1 MSQQGPIL
9 VVSTAR
15 RPSFAATLDLGRLFP
30 VVETEW
36 ADAVRAVEQVQP
48 AAVLAATSDT
58 DAAGLAELAARVA
71 ARQPYLPLISVDP
84 RVPHPDNVIPFFQS
98 QTSQTPDGGSDRLVA
113 RLRAAL
119 RVRSLHATV
128 MRRLVPAT
136 PMALS
141 HIDPA
146 RDATVLLIGRG
157 GAYPTLS
164 VALGERTGVVG
175 ALSIEAAAKHLNVR
189 DIDGIVLGEGFSPRV
204 VDAFLTVL
212 TEDARFRNLPV
223 VVTADD
229 LAPAYDLPNL
239 EIVSDDSAQ
248 VVSTVLP
255 LIRQHAFEAHLSRT
269 LKAIDADGL
278 IDARTG
284 LLTPEAFERDFAS
297 AIYQTQQRGGG
308 LSVARFAFDPGTS
321 PRAVRRRADHQ
332 PPDAANG
339 FRRRAGGRLGGRG
352 RRRYRS
358 EHRPHR
364 RTAAVQ
370 RDAPYLAR
378 QARHTGGTGCDGR
391 NPGVEGFREVAAG
404 VVRER
409 RGSPRRVVIVLS
421 TSLIKTR
428 FRCHCRPRTPRSLQ
442 AILKLACKAFDFP

>member
-15 RPSFAATLDLGRLFP
+15 RPSFAATLDVGRLFP

-48 AAVLAATSDT
+48 AAVLAATADT
-58 DAAGLAELAARVA
+58 DEAGLAELAARVA
-71 ARQPYLPLISVDP
+71 ARQPYLPLIAVDP
-84 RVPHPDNVIPFFQS
+84 QVPHPDNVIAFFQS
-98 QTSQTPDGGSDRLVA
+98 QVSQTQGGSDRLVA

-136 PMALS
+136 PMAPS

-204 VDAFLTVL
+204 IDAFLTVL

-223 VVTADD
+223 IVTAND

-239 EIVSDDSAQ
+239 EIVADDAAQ
-248 VVSTVLP
+248 VVATALP

-284 LLTPEAFERDFAS
+284 LLTREAFDRDFAS

-308 LSVARFAFDPGTS
+308 LSVARFAFDPEH
-321 PRAVRRRADHQ
+321 PRAQFDGARIISRLMRQMDFGAAQEDGSVVVVFAETDLKTAHTIARRLSSVMRHTSH
-332 PPDAANG
+332 G
-339 FRRRAGGRLGGRG
+339 
-352 RRRYRS
+352 
-358 EHRPHR
+358 
-364 RTAAVQ
+364 T
-370 RDAPYLAR
+370 RDARAEPSV
-378 QARHTGGTGCDGR
+378 T
-391 NPGVEGFREVAAG
+391 VATLLPNDSAK
-404 VVRER
+404 
-409 RGSPRRVVIVLS
+409 
-421 TSLIKTR
+421 SLR
-428 FRCHCRPRTPRSLQ
+428 MRLQ
-442 AILKLACKAFDFP
+442 EEAHRAAS

>member
-15 RPSFAATLDLGRLFP
+15 RPSFAAALDLAKLFP

-48 AAVLAATSDT
+48 AAVLAATSDIG
-58 DAAGLAELAARVA
+58 AAGLAELAARVA
-71 ARQPYLPLISVDP
+71 ARQPYLPLIAVDP
-84 RVPHPDNVIPFFQS
+84 QVPYPDNVIPFFQTQS
-98 QTSQTPDGGSDRLVA
+98 LQAQGGGSDRLVA

-136 PMALS
+136 SMSLS

-175 ALSIEAAAKHLNVR
+175 ALSIEAAAKHLNIR

-204 VDAFLTVL
+204 IDAFLTVL

-223 VVTADD
+223 VLTAVD

-239 EIVSDDSAQ
+239 EIVSEDTAQ
-248 VVSTVLP
+248 AVATALP

-284 LLTPEAFERDFAS
+284 LLTREAFERDFAS

-308 LSVARFAFDPGTS
+308 LSVARFAFDPEH
-321 PRAVRRRADHQ
+321 PRAQFDGARIISRLMRQMDFGAAHEDGSVVVVFAETDLKTAHTIARRLSSVMRHTSH
-332 PPDAANG
+332 G
-339 FRRRAGGRLGGRG
+339 
-352 RRRYRS
+352 
-358 EHRPHR
+358 
-364 RTAAVQ
+364 Q
-370 RDAPYLAR
+370 RDARSEPA
-378 QARHTGGTGCDGR
+378 
-391 NPGVEGFREVAAG
+391 VSVATLLPNDSAK
-404 VVRER
+404 
-409 RGSPRRVVIVLS
+409 
-421 TSLIKTR
+421 SL
-428 FRCHCRPRTPRSLQ
+428 RSRLQ
-442 AILKLACKAFDFP
+442 EEAHRAAS

>member
-15 RPSFAATLDLGRLFP
+15 RPSFAAALDLAKLFP

-48 AAVLAATSDT
+48 AAVLAATSDIG
-58 DAAGLAELAARVA
+58 AAGLAELAARVA
-71 ARQPYLPLISVDP
+71 ARQPYLPLIAVDP
-84 RVPHPDNVIPFFQS
+84 QVPYPDNVIPFFQTQS
-98 QTSQTPDGGSDRLVA
+98 LQAQGGGSDRLVA

-136 PMALS
+136 SMSLS

-175 ALSIEAAAKHLNVR
+175 ALSIEAAAKHLNIR

-204 VDAFLTVL
+204 IDAFLTVL

-223 VVTADD
+223 VLTAVD

-239 EIVSDDSAQ
+239 EIVSDDTAQ
-248 VVSTVLP
+248 AVATVLP

-284 LLTPEAFERDFAS
+284 LLTREAFERDFAS

-308 LSVARFAFDPGTS
+308 LSVARFAFDPEH
-321 PRAVRRRADHQ
+321 PRAQFDGARIISRLMRQMDFGAAHEDGSVVVVFAETDLKTAHTVARRLSSVMRHTSH
-332 PPDAANG
+332 G
-339 FRRRAGGRLGGRG
+339 
-352 RRRYRS
+352 
-358 EHRPHR
+358 
-364 RTAAVQ
+364 Q
-370 RDAPYLAR
+370 RDARSEPAIS
-378 QARHTGGTGCDGR
+378 
-391 NPGVEGFREVAAG
+391 VATLLPNDSAK
-404 VVRER
+404 
-409 RGSPRRVVIVLS
+409 
-421 TSLIKTR
+421 SL
-428 FRCHCRPRTPRSLQ
+428 RSRLQ
-442 AILKLACKAFDFP
+442 EEAHRAAS

>member
-15 RPSFAATLDLGRLFP
+15 RPSFAATLDVGRLFP

-48 AAVLAATSDT
+48 AAVLAATADT
-58 DAAGLAELAARVA
+58 DDAGLAELAARVA
-71 ARQPYLPLISVDP
+71 ARQPYLPLIAVDP
-84 RVPHPDNVIPFFQS
+84 QVPHPDNVIAFFQS
-98 QTSQTPDGGSDRLVA
+98 KVSQTQGGSDRLVA

-136 PMALS
+136 PMAPS

-204 VDAFLTVL
+204 IDAFLTVL

-223 VVTADD
+223 IVTAND

-239 EIVSDDSAQ
+239 EIVADDAAQ
-248 VVSTVLP
+248 VVATALP

-284 LLTPEAFERDFAS
+284 LLTREAFDRDFAS

-308 LSVARFAFDPGTS
+308 LSVARFAFDPEH
-321 PRAVRRRADHQ
+321 PRAQFDGARIISRLMRQMDFGAAQEDGSVVVVFAEADLKTAHTVARRLSSVMRHTSHGQRDE
-332 PPDAANG
+332 
-339 FRRRAGGRLGGRG
+339 
-352 RRRYRS
+352 RS
-358 EHRPHR
+358 EPAVTVATLLPNDSAKSLRMRLQEEAHR
-364 RTAAVQ
+364 AA
-370 RDAPYLAR
+370 
-378 QARHTGGTGCDGR
+378 
-391 NPGVEGFREVAAG
+391 
-404 VVRER
+404 
-409 RGSPRRVVIVLS
+409 S
-421 TSLIKTR
+421 
-428 FRCHCRPRTPRSLQ
+428 
-442 AILKLACKAFDFP
+442 

>member
-15 RPSFAATLDLGRLFP
+15 RPSFAAALDLAKLFP

-48 AAVLAATSDT
+48 AAVLAATSDIG
-58 DAAGLAELAARVA
+58 AAGLAELAARVA
-71 ARQPYLPLISVDP
+71 ARQPYLPLIAVDP
-84 RVPHPDNVIPFFQS
+84 QVPYPDNVIPFFQT
-98 QTSQTPDGGSDRLVA
+98 QTLQAQGGGSDRLVA

-136 PMALS
+136 SMSLS

-175 ALSIEAAAKHLNVR
+175 ALSIEAAAKHLNIR

-204 VDAFLTVL
+204 IDAFLTVL

-223 VVTADD
+223 VLTAVD

-239 EIVSDDSAQ
+239 EIVSEDTAQ
-248 VVSTVLP
+248 AVATALP

-284 LLTPEAFERDFAS
+284 LLTREAFERDFAS

-308 LSVARFAFDPGTS
+308 LSVARFAFDPEH
-321 PRAVRRRADHQ
+321 PRAQFDGARIISRLMRQMDFGAAHEDGSVVVVFAETDLKTAHTVARRLSSVMRHTSH
-332 PPDAANG
+332 G
-339 FRRRAGGRLGGRG
+339 
-352 RRRYRS
+352 
-358 EHRPHR
+358 
-364 RTAAVQ
+364 Q
-370 RDAPYLAR
+370 RDARSEPA
-378 QARHTGGTGCDGR
+378 
-391 NPGVEGFREVAAG
+391 VSVATLLPNDSAK
-404 VVRER
+404 
-409 RGSPRRVVIVLS
+409 
-421 TSLIKTR
+421 SL
-428 FRCHCRPRTPRSLQ
+428 RSRLQ
-442 AILKLACKAFDFP
+442 EEAHRAAS